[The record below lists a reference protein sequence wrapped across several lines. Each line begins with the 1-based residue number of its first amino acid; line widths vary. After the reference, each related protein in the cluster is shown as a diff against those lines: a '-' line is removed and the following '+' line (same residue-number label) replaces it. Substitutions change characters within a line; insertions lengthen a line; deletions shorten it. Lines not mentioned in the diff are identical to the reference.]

1 MDSYANTQEHLLA
14 EIERIDLLIRFQ
26 VARTRQLHA
35 SDEQFQGLYIS
46 EEELDRLLARPAGA
60 PRWSFDGNE
69 QTTERVARELSRL
82 RSKIAN
88 AVAESL
94 RRGVDLR
101 LARLTR
107 LFGLDDYDLDC
118 LLISL
123 MPELDLRYERIYA
136 YLQDDVTKKRPGL
149 ELVLSLLSPSL
160 EAKLDSRRRFS
171 SHSPLIAPH
180 LLELF
185 EEPSQPHPPL
195 LAKYLKVDDRVAAYL
210 LGSDELDL
218 RIRRYAR
225 KVVPQMPFD
234 GLILDS
240 GLKARF
246 RGFLEHSTPEAPAI
260 MYLKGPYGAG
270 KRSIAEALCRERSM
284 ALLTVDLGH
293 LLTVGDDF
301 FDTALCLLHR
311 EALLQSA
318 SLYFKN
324 FDAILADDK
333 RVMVETFV
341 RALERLNQLT
351 FLAGDTA
358 WEPMDADERMIFA
371 RVDFSRPAYPERLRL
386 WSTTLNGRDKPG
398 RSLDIHSLATKF
410 RFTPGQIR
418 DTVATAQNLARWR
431 EPDAGNVTM
440 QDLYEACRLQSNQKL
455 SALARKIIPKYQ
467 WRDIV
472 LPQDRLQQLQEIC
485 HYVKY
490 RDLVYGDWGFDRKL
504 SRGKGL
510 GVLFAGPSG
519 TGKTMTS
526 EIIAGQLNLDLYQI
540 DLSTVV
546 SKYIGET
553 EKNLGRIFAEAES
566 SNAILFFDEAD
577 ALFGKRSE
585 VKDAHDRYANIE
597 VGYLLQRMEEYEG
610 VVILATN
617 FRKNMDEAFV
627 RRLHF
632 TVEFPFPNEANRRR
646 IWEGIWP
653 EDTPRAPDLD
663 LGFMARRFEM
673 TGGNI
678 HNIAVAAA
686 FLAADDG
693 QRVSMSHLLRA
704 TQREYQKMGKI
715 LLDGEFE
722 QQGPSTLPQ

>member
-14 EIERIDLLIRFQ
+14 EVERIDLLIRFQ
-26 VARTRQLHA
+26 VARTRRLHA

-46 EEELDRLLARPAGA
+46 EEELDRLLARPTGA
-60 PRWSFDGNE
+60 PRWSLDGDL
-69 QTTERVARELSRL
+69 QTTERVAEELSRL
-82 RSKIAN
+82 RSRIAAG
-88 AVAESL
+88 AVESL

-101 LARLTR
+101 LAQLTR
-107 LFGLDDYDLDC
+107 LCGLDDYDLDC

-149 ELVLSLLSPSL
+149 DLVLSLLSPSL
-160 EAKLDSRRRFS
+160 ESKLDSRSRFS
-171 SHSPLIAPH
+171 SRSPLLAHH
-180 LLELF
+180 LLELL

-195 LAKYLKVDDRVAAYL
+195 LAKYVRVDDRVAAYL
-210 LGSDELDL
+210 LGSDDLDP
-218 RIRRYAR
+218 RIRRYAL
-225 KVVPQMPFD
+225 KVIPEMQFD
-234 GLILDS
+234 GLIFDS

-246 RGFLEHSTPEAPAI
+246 RAFLEHSAPEAQAI
-260 MYLKGPYGAG
+260 LYLKGPYGSG
-270 KRSIAEALCRERSM
+270 KRSIAEALCRERDM
-284 ALLTVDLGH
+284 ALLVVDLGH
-293 LLTVGDDF
+293 LLAAGDDF
-301 FDTALCLLHR
+301 FELALGLLHR
-311 EALLQSA
+311 EALLQTA
-318 SLYFKN
+318 LLYFKN

-333 RVMVETFV
+333 RVLAETFV
-341 RALERLNQLT
+341 RALERMNRLT

-358 WEPMDADERMIFA
+358 WEPMDAHERMVFA
-371 RVDFSRPAYPERLRL
+371 RVDFPRPAFPERVRL
-386 WSTTLNGRDKPG
+386 WSTALNGRDKPG
-398 RSLDIHSLATKF
+398 SGLDIHSLATKF

-418 DTVATAQNLARWR
+418 DTVSTAQNLARWR
-431 EPDAGNVTM
+431 EPNAGDVTM

-455 SALARKIIPKYQ
+455 SVLARKITPKYR
-467 WRDIV
+467 WCDIV

-490 RDLVYGDWGFDRKL
+490 RDRVYGDWGFDRKL

-519 TGKTMTS
+519 TGKTMTA
-526 EIIAGQLNLDLYQI
+526 EIIAGQLSLDLYQI

-663 LGFMARRFEM
+663 LDFMARRFEM

-693 QRVSMSHLLRA
+693 QRVGMSHLLRA

-722 QQGPSTLPQ
+722 QQGHSTLPQ

>member
-1 MDSYANTQEHLLA
+1 
-14 EIERIDLLIRFQ
+14 
-26 VARTRQLHA
+26 
-35 SDEQFQGLYIS
+35 
-46 EEELDRLLARPAGA
+46 
-60 PRWSFDGNE
+60 
-69 QTTERVARELSRL
+69 
-82 RSKIAN
+82 
-88 AVAESL
+88 
-94 RRGVDLR
+94 
-101 LARLTR
+101 
-107 LFGLDDYDLDC
+107 
-118 LLISL
+118 
-123 MPELDLRYERIYA
+123 
-136 YLQDDVTKKRPGL
+136 
-149 ELVLSLLSPSL
+149 
-160 EAKLDSRRRFS
+160 
-171 SHSPLIAPH
+171 
-180 LLELF
+180 
-185 EEPSQPHPPL
+185 
-195 LAKYLKVDDRVAAYL
+195 
-210 LGSDELDL
+210 
-218 RIRRYAR
+218 
-225 KVVPQMPFD
+225 
-234 GLILDS
+234 
-240 GLKARF
+240 
-246 RGFLEHSTPEAPAI
+246 

-270 KRSIAEALCRERSM
+270 KRSIAEALCRERGL
-284 ALLTVDLGH
+284 ALLIVDLGQ
-293 LLTVGDDF
+293 LLTAGDDF
-301 FDTALCLLHR
+301 FDTGLRLLHR
-311 EALLQSA
+311 EALLQKA
-318 SLYFKN
+318 SLFFKS
-324 FDAILADDK
+324 FDAILADEK
-333 RVMVETFV
+333 KALAEIFL
-341 RALERLNQLT
+341 RALERMKALT
-351 FLAGDTA
+351 FLAGDTT
-358 WEPMDADERMIFA
+358 WEPMEAHERMAFA
-371 RVDFSRPAYPERLRL
+371 RVDLPRPAFPERVQL
-386 WSTTLNGRDKPG
+386 WSTALNLHQPG
-398 RSLDIHSLATKF
+398 HRLDLHSLATKF

-418 DTVATAQNLARWR
+418 DTVSTAENLARWR
-431 EPDAGNVTM
+431 DPDAAALTM
-440 QDLYEACRLQSNQKL
+440 PDLYDACRLQSNQRL
-455 SALARKIIPKYQ
+455 SALARKITPKYR

-490 RDLVYGDWGFDRKL
+490 RDRVYGEWGFDRKL

-519 TGKTMTS
+519 TGKTMTA
-526 EIIAGQLNLDLYQI
+526 EIIAGQLSLDLYQI

-610 VVILATN
+610 MVILATN

-663 LGFMARRFEM
+663 LDFMARRFEM

-693 QRVSMSHLLRA
+693 QRVSMSHLMRA

-715 LLDGEFE
+715 LLDREFE
-722 QQGPSTLPQ
+722 QNHSTLTQ